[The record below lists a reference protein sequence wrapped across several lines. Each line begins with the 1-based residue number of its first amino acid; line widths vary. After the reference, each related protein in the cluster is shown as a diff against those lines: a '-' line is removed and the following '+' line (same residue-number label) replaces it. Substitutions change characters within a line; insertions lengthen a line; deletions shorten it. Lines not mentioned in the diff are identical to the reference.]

1 MGAEFLGLGCSYNS
15 TRLFC
20 LCAIWYSLNW
30 SWYSLCDIRFRGM
43 HARYTVE
50 EIRNI
55 LLLFHVRL
63 YLTFSFG
70 SSWHRT
76 MRVCFIKQG
85 NLSMSARPVILLPLL
100 AVERHVL
107 VILSRK
113 RKSNWIQRKHGA
125 GLLDKWP
132 VSAFLTRAW
141 TFQHKRIATFIWR
154 WHFQR
159 VWCKLSILRGK
170 NFLNVHKYIHLVC
183 FWKIVQ
189 YHLFTTCD
197 CKSRTKVLCIKM
209 YRWVHYNE
217 KLYWSFKIGHTF

>member
-1 MGAEFLGLGCSYNS
+1 MHGIHWRKFGTS
-15 TRLFC
+15 FC
-20 LCAIWYSLNW
+20 Y
-30 SWYSLCDIRFRGM
+30 F
-43 HARYTVE
+43 
-50 EIRNI
+50 
-55 LLLFHVRL
+55 
-63 YLTFSFG
+63 LTFSLG
-70 SSWHRT
+70 SSRHRT
-76 MRVCFIKQG
+76 MRVCFINQG

-125 GLLDKWP
+125 GLVDKWP

-141 TFQHKRIATFIWR
+141 TFQHKRIAPFIWR

-189 YHLFTTCD
+189 YHFFTTCD
-197 CKSRTKVLCIKM
+197 CRSWTKVLFIKM
-209 YRWVHYNE
+209 YRWVHNSE
-217 KLYWSFKIGHTF
+217 KWYWSFKIGHTF